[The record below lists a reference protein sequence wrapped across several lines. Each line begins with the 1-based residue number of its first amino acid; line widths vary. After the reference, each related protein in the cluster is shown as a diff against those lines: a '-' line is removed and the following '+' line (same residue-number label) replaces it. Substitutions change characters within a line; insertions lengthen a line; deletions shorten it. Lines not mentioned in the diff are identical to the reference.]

1 MAPHGDGRMD
11 GDRRGGGQPA
21 GAGRSTKQVPPLPEG
36 HLGGTSQATGDVA
49 SAGARDGLMERG
61 CRRLVAMD
69 TGRVG
74 SGEGSALFTQNLLS
88 FQT

>member
-36 HLGGTSQATGDVA
+36 HLGGTSQAT
-49 SAGARDGLMERG
+49 S
-61 CRRLVAMD
+61 
-69 TGRVG
+69 
-74 SGEGSALFTQNLLS
+74 SQI
-88 FQT
+88 